1 MKLSYLITCGNET
14 DTLDR
19 LLYKVMRNVFDDDEV
34 VVLQD
39 EKYYDETSITHSI
52 IRRYFNC
59 TGFSPNIKHLKHYL
73 NNNYSEHKN
82 WGTSKCS
89 GDYIFQIDGDE
100 NPTETLLEN
109 VKSIIESNP
118 TIEVFWISRINDF
131 KGVTTEHAKQWGWR
145 LTESSTYK
153 RPIINW
159 PDPQGRLFKN
169 IPNRIKWVGRLHER
183 IGGNTSYVY
192 LPFDEELALYHDKTI
207 EKQIETN
214 LRYNSNFTKEENWGF
229 NLPK

>member
-1 MKLSYLITCGNET
+1 MKLSYLITFSTETNSLKNLLERVYLFKDKEDEMVLLVDSGNSGEET
-14 DTLDR
+14 KKILQEFLTG
-19 LLYKVMRNVFDDDEV
+19 KNVDD
-34 VVLQD
+34 
-39 EKYYDETSITHSI
+39 
-52 IRRYFNC
+52 
-59 TGFSPNIKHLKHYL
+59 NIKYWEHNL

-82 WGTSKCS
+82 FGISKCS

-109 VKSIIESNP
+109 VKDIIEANP
-118 TIEVFWISRINDF
+118 TIEVFWIPRINDF

-169 IPNRIKWVGRLHER
+169 VPDRIKWVGRLHER
-183 IGGNTSYVY
+183 VEGNTSYVY
-192 LPFDEELALYHDKTI
+192 LPFDEELSLYHDKTI

-214 LRYNSNFTKEENWGF
+214 LRYNSNFTKEENQGF